1 VDAICA
7 PCPNQQGWIAM
18 EFSAGASSPISGRRK
33 EEFSSSRNCN
43 PSVSDPGSSL
53 MQRDVTGDFPGCPRP
68 DFTRRANQQNPVKP
82 CLQKY
87 SDFQNTQISRIS
99 FSVPFLPKGRLAI
112 VTDAERDAVD
122 VECALDERRVTR
134 TAKSCGPDAS
144 RLASSR
150 RIFLSADDGVNKAR
164 SPGRARSS
172 QLKPSRGECRVI
184 PV

>member
-1 VDAICA
+1 
-7 PCPNQQGWIAM
+7 M

-87 SDFQNTQISRIS
+87 SDFQNAQISRIS

-122 VECALDERRVTR
+122 VDGALDERRQSGR
-134 TAKSCGPDAS
+134 RS
-144 RLASSR
+144 RVVLTPRGWRQAGGV
-150 RIFLSADDGVNKAR
+150 LSADDGVNKAR

-172 QLKPSRGECRVI
+172 QLKPSCGECRVF